1 VGDHFSIRSTDTSF
15 LEVLR
20 RSIGRFR
27 TDRPE
32 SDWYLFSADARP
44 DRRLGGTS
52 IRGKHSL
59 YSSGLLVYTGLSMD
73 EMAGRVIRIIRDRLT
88 GNAHEFVHISGAA
101 VALDGGALLLPSAPN
116 EHLPLL
122 AALLVRTGAAY
133 LGDEVVRLD
142 PVLRLVHPLPLP
154 LLLDTDDIALVPELG
169 RAPVPRLR
177 SMEAPRPPMTNRRP
191 LNLEEL
197 GGEAA
202 PPTPVRWIVFPT
214 FDPGAETRLLPITN
228 AEATFHL
235 AGTSILNR
243 DIWRER
249 ALFLARDLSA
259 TASVARLVVGSA
271 ASAAE
276 LLGATFHLPVGAPG

>member
-1 VGDHFSIRSTDTSF
+1 VGEHFSIRTTDPSF

-20 RSIGRFR
+20 RSIGRFL
-27 TDRPE
+27 TGRPE

-59 YSSGLLVYTGLSMD
+59 YTSGLLVYTGLSLD
-73 EMAGRVIRIIRDRLT
+73 EMAGRLIRIIRDRLT
-88 GNAHEFVHISGAA
+88 GNAHEYVHISGAA
-101 VALDGGALLLPSAPN
+101 VALEGGALLLPSAPN

-122 AALLVRTGAAY
+122 AALLVRAGAAY

-169 RAPVPRLR
+169 REPVPRLR
-177 SMEAPRPPMTNRRP
+177 SMDPPQAPMTNRRP
-191 LNLEEL
+191 VNLEEL

-202 PPTPVRWIVFPT
+202 PPTPIQWIVFPT
-214 FDPGAETRLLPITN
+214 FEPGAETRLLPMTK

-235 AGTSILNR
+235 GGTAMLNR

-259 TASVARLVVGSA
+259 TTTVARLVVGSPA
-271 ASAAE
+271 RAVE
-276 LLGATFHLPVGAPG
+276 LLGESFRLPVGAPG